1 MRETE
6 LAMKLRFGEI
16 LRADYKPGLHFK
28 APFYHEV
35 RKFERRITTR
45 NYPSEQFLTSEGKIL
60 RIDFYIKWRISDI
73 SKYYIGTGGSE
84 DTAAVR
90 LGSIVKDGIKG
101 VIARRTIQQVVA
113 AERTEFT
120 GEILKAAESNVAELG
135 LLLVDVRVKK
145 IDLPEEVSESVFL
158 RMRQDFDRQ
167 AKQLRAEGD
176 ENAEKLRAEADRE
189 RTEILAKGFY
199 RERRCP
205 RRGRR
210 ALGRD
215 YARAYTAT
223 RSSILIPQLQAR
235 QIDRYDNDCL
245 RDRPRQRLFKYLKRP
260 DAAERTRREVV
271 DLLAAF
277 ALSWCWKAFDVS
289 QSQAMKRLL
298 TTLKT
303 PLTGSSVGGL
313 ASHAPVCCC
322 CICPAGNPF
331 MRVGRDRNVVVTARS
346 GRRRQRKDRRPLLTD
361 PSPGWCDLQVAKRR
375 IRSYHGKKTSASDPL
390 RHLTNVNCS
399 RNGVVLSPK
408 NCSRRCAS
416 LTRRRRSDA
425 ACASG
430 GRAR

>member
-1 MRETE
+1 MANRGFLSIVAVIVGVLLLATSTFSVRETE

-73 SKYYIGTGGSE
+73 SRYYIGTGGSE

-120 GEILKAAESNVAELG
+120 GEILKAAESKVAELG

-176 ENAEKLRAEADRE
+176 EAAEKLRAEADRE
-189 RTEILAKGFY
+189 RTEILAKGY
-199 RERRCP
+199 REAEII
-205 RRGRR
+205 RGEGDARS
-210 ALGRD
+210 AEI
-215 YARAYTAT
+215 YARAYTRNAEFYSFY
-223 RSSILIPQLQAR
+223 RSLQAY
-235 QIDRYDNDCL
+235 DKSLGTDNDVL
-245 RDRPRQRLFKYLKRP
+245 VIGPDSEFFKYLKRP
-260 DAAERTRREVV
+260 DRR
-271 DLLAAF
+271 
-277 ALSWCWKAFDVS
+277 
-289 QSQAMKRLL
+289 
-298 TTLKT
+298 
-303 PLTGSSVGGL
+303 
-313 ASHAPVCCC
+313 
-322 CICPAGNPF
+322 
-331 MRVGRDRNVVVTARS
+331 
-346 GRRRQRKDRRPLLTD
+346 
-361 PSPGWCDLQVAKRR
+361 
-375 IRSYHGKKTSASDPL
+375 
-390 RHLTNVNCS
+390 
-399 RNGVVLSPK
+399 
-408 NCSRRCAS
+408 
-416 LTRRRRSDA
+416 
-425 ACASG
+425 
-430 GRAR
+430 

>member
-1 MRETE
+1 MANRGFLSIVALVVAVLLLATSTFSVRETE

-16 LRADYKPGLHFK
+16 LRADYTPGLHFK

-189 RTEILAKGFY
+189 RTEILAKGY
-199 RERRCP
+199 RESEMI
-205 RRGRR
+205 RGEGDARS
-210 ALGRD
+210 AET
-215 YARAYTAT
+215 YARAYTRNPEFYSFY
-223 RSSILIPQLQAR
+223 RSLQAYDKS
-235 QIDRYDNDCL
+235 IGTDNDVL
-245 RDRPRQRLFKYLKRP
+245 VIGPDSEFFKYLKRP
-260 DAAERTRREVV
+260 DRR
-271 DLLAAF
+271 
-277 ALSWCWKAFDVS
+277 
-289 QSQAMKRLL
+289 
-298 TTLKT
+298 
-303 PLTGSSVGGL
+303 
-313 ASHAPVCCC
+313 
-322 CICPAGNPF
+322 
-331 MRVGRDRNVVVTARS
+331 
-346 GRRRQRKDRRPLLTD
+346 
-361 PSPGWCDLQVAKRR
+361 
-375 IRSYHGKKTSASDPL
+375 
-390 RHLTNVNCS
+390 
-399 RNGVVLSPK
+399 
-408 NCSRRCAS
+408 
-416 LTRRRRSDA
+416 
-425 ACASG
+425 
-430 GRAR
+430 